1 MRFIQYPRLLS
12 YPRSAWLAPSL
23 AVVSLCLSNPGAAQ
37 QPIAPVDFTPFADGK
52 NWIVKEPLVYRV
64 GISHDSVVVPIG
76 FVTDFA
82 SIPPVLQS
90 IIQQNGPYQLPA
102 LVHDYLY
109 WNQTCTRKQADRIL
123 LLAMTEH
130 HVKPAHQTA
139 IYDAVRAA
147 GQFAWDGNARER
159 TQGLPRVLPSDRL
172 HIPALTN
179 WTTFRMQLLG
189 EGIRDAPSI
198 AVPRGFCAGGS
209 MTVKAALKNP

>member
-1 MRFIQYPRLLS
+1 MTFHAGLALPLS
-12 YPRSAWLAPSL
+12 IVFLSL
-23 AVVSLCLSNPGAAQ
+23 SSRGYAQ

-52 NWIVKEPLVYRV
+52 NWIVKQPLVYRV
-64 GISHDSVVVPIG
+64 GISRDSIVVPIG

-109 WNQTCTRKQADRIL
+109 WNQTCTRKQADKIL

-159 TQGLPRVLPSDRL
+159 TQGLPRILPSDRL
-172 HIPALTN
+172 HIPALMN
-179 WTTFRMQLLG
+179 WATYRMQLLR
-189 EGIRDAPSI
+189 EGVRDGRSI
-198 AVPRGFCAGGS
+198 AVPKGFCARGS
-209 MTVKAALKNP
+209 MTVKAALDKP